1 MTKNHLARLIT
12 MARMNLDD
20 LPDADN
26 FHVVL
31 LAQERKPVLEN
42 LLQKAIA
49 IFYERP
55 AMVKNLNAW
64 DLPHHLFIR

>member
-20 LPDADN
+20 LPDVDN

-31 LAQERKPVLEN
+31 LAKERKPVLES

-49 IFYERP
+49 VFYERP
-55 AMVKNLNAW
+55 SMVKNLSSW
-64 DLPHHLFIR
+64 DLPYSRFIR